1 MAAFRVRLFLSLAL
15 FCLAASPA
23 YSHFGGVECLAPL
36 LRDPN
41 PTTALNSFMS
51 AKYPKLAKVVKDPDA
66 FLVEMRGRFNEYK
79 KLHPDSPHGFDYSE
93 LGLPLVRDL
102 AANLD
107 KKIEEL
113 TGFRGSRIGDAERM
127 VGLQYL
133 KDLKAESDAILK
145 EGAVGYRKLIEF
157 SYFYSRAIGHFD
169 TRFYRPSQRLF
180 LKVDRVIEGYGQ
192 LSIEEEYTLYR
203 LRKFEVFQL
212 KSASTGFNL
221 SSKPF
226 ETAFLNKSELKQ
238 VWVPTNAV
246 LERDIFMRM
255 MFKDIHFVG
264 VTYDPIMADGFLRPG
279 GDFWMHDLRH
289 EAAKYFEKWRYIA
302 EKNLSEE
309 QVSSI
314 DAKVDQWALDLSAAM
329 SKVQDHDLQEA
340 VELIAFS
347 YHHDRGFPLIPSV
360 YLNRRR
366 DGFEHALYMMM
377 KVSGQG
383 VAFEMPIY
391 NLERA
396 HAWLTKFWTNR
407 LPQEKE
413 ILDRF

>member
-1 MAAFRVRLFLSLAL
+1 MNAFRSRLFFFLL
-15 FCLAASPA
+15 FSCFAAYPA

-36 LRDPN
+36 LRDPS
-41 PTTALNSFMS
+41 PTVALNSFMS
-51 AKYPKLAKVVKDPDA
+51 AKYPKLAQVVKDPDA
-66 FLVEMRGRFNEYK
+66 FIAEMRGRFNEHK
-79 KLHPDSPHGFDYSE
+79 ILHPDSPHGFDYSD
-93 LGLPLVRDL
+93 LGLPLVKDL
-102 AANLD
+102 LENLD

-113 TGFRGSRIGDAERM
+113 TSYSGSKIRNSELR

-133 KDLKAESDAILK
+133 KDLKAEADSILK
-145 EGAVGYRKLIEF
+145 KGAVSYRGLIEF
-157 SYFYSRAIGHFD
+157 CYFYSRAIGHFD
-169 TRFYRPSQRLF
+169 TRFYRTSQRL
-180 LKVDRVIEGYGQ
+180 LLRVDRSIEGYRQ
-192 LSIEEEYTLYR
+192 LSIEAEYSLYR

-212 KSASTGFNL
+212 KSSSTGFNL
-221 SSKPF
+221 SSAPF
-226 ETAFLNKSELKQ
+226 ETAFLNKDELKQ
-238 VWVPTNAV
+238 VWVPTNAA

-264 VTYDPIMADGFLRPG
+264 VTYDPILADGFLRPG
-279 GDFWMHDLRH
+279 GDFWMHDVRH

-302 EKNLSEE
+302 QKNLSEA

-314 DAKVDQWALDLSAAM
+314 DSKVDQWALDLSAAM
-329 SKVQDHDLQEA
+329 SKVRDHDLQEA
-340 VELIAFS
+340 IELIAFS

-360 YLNRRR
+360 YLSRKR
-366 DGFEHALYMMM
+366 DGFEHALYTMM

-391 NLERA
+391 NLEKA

-413 ILDRF
+413 ILDRL